1 MRALLGRD
9 DVPVF
14 LDMKARE
21 MLAQARLAARASGF
35 LCVPMFQDGADAV
48 WFTWTGSRI
57 QRTLSAFGEFFGGL
71 KVDDKRIALVF
82 EKTNANKVREIY
94 SGFLSSSPD
103 ALALARR
110 FQHRV
115 REKYDVYLSDDLTA
129 ELFARE
135 GIDLPGAIKS
145 IREGGIGNE
154 PNPLIPTQY
163 LRGSSIESGIWSP
176 ELSVSIRPDCSCGS
190 MRSPLTYGFWSSS

>member
-1 MRALLGRD
+1 
-9 DVPVF
+9 
-14 LDMKARE
+14 
-21 MLAQARLAARASGF
+21 MLARCGWRHALQAS
-35 LCVPMFQDGADAV
+35 CVFQCFRMG
-48 WFTWTGSRI
+48 
-57 QRTLSAFGEFFGGL
+57 RTRCGLPGRVLTSNKHCRTGEFFGGL

-82 EKTNANKVREIY
+82 EKTNVNKVREIY

-110 FQHRV
+110 FEHRV

-154 PNPLIPTQY
+154 
-163 LRGSSIESGIWSP
+163 R
-176 ELSVSIRPDCSCGS
+176 IR
-190 MRSPLTYGFWSSS
+190 